1 MITICGL
8 WKNETKEGRK
18 YLSGTLGGIKI
29 LVFPNEKKTDRQPD
43 YNIVIAENKK
53 SVDTGGQ
60 AMQPQKTDASQQTT
74 KGVIPE
80 DEIFSDA
87 KFPF

>member
-18 YLSGTLGGIKI
+18 YLSGSLGGIKI

-53 SVDTGGQ
+53 AGDTGGQ
-60 AMQPQKTDASQQTT
+60 NVQPQKAEIPQNTT
-74 KGVIPE
+74 KKEIPK
-80 DEIFSDA
+80 DEIFSDDV
-87 KFPF
+87 FPF